1 MLMATSFLQNDALIQ
16 TFNLPYLFVIGIATS
31 VTFCRIYFLDI
42 LLACFQF
49 FEAS

>member
-16 TFNLPYLFVIGIATS
+16 TFNLPYLFVIGIAA
-31 VTFCRIYFLDI
+31 
-42 LLACFQF
+42 LLACFQI